1 MKNWEFDKETPQNFC
16 LERETIAERQGS
28 SEGQNSEEKPTQSKT
43 NFSFCL
49 SIFREKEKAHVEES
63 SRCRQEESKETINSS
78 PENESSMK
86 MSLVV

>member
-1 MKNWEFDKETPQNFC
+1 VEYIREYRTYFHISQSYSVSESTAYKTVRWIEDTLIKHPDLKAET
-16 LERETIAERQGS
+16 L
-28 SEGQNSEEKPTQSKT
+28 
-43 NFSFCL
+43 L
-49 SIFREKEKAHVEES
+49 FREKEKAHVEES

>member
-1 MKNWEFDKETPQNFC
+1 MQRKRLLKDQKKAET
-16 LERETIAERQGS
+16 L
-28 SEGQNSEEKPTQSKT
+28 
-43 NFSFCL
+43 L
-49 SIFREKEKAHVEES
+49 FREKEKAHVEES